1 MNMTNEV
8 RTAAYTLMQRHLT
21 EPFANDEE
29 RRLVLRQADDACE
42 ILAVWLDAQPEAP
55 EPPHAARERLAAVQH
70 DIWAH
75 WMRYLYNVCVE
86 QADGSVIIPAEKAA
100 RWRRQMDAAYADLT
114 DREQE
119 SDRHQADKVLAALAA
134 QPTAPEPDWT
144 YGDGYDCF
152 VASVYGEG
160 VYYFCEADVYWSNGL
175 PDMDD
180 VAALGHF
187 VKQDIERGNDWRETL
202 RRRPEVTP

>member
-1 MNMTNEV
+1 MPDEV
-8 RTAAYTLMQRHLT
+8 R
-21 EPFANDEE
+21 DI
-29 RRLVLRQADDACE
+29 LREWCQNVQGGFFPE
-42 ILAVWLDAQPEAP
+42 IPVAPGQVKIISDWLDAQPEAP
-55 EPPHAARERLAAVQH
+55 EP
-70 DIWAH
+70 
-75 WMRYLYNVCVE
+75 
-86 QADGSVIIPAEKAA
+86 
-100 RWRRQMDAAYADLT
+100 
-114 DREQE
+114 
-119 SDRHQADKVLAALAA
+119 
-134 QPTAPEPDWT
+134 DWT
-144 YGDGYDCF
+144 YGDGYDYDCF